1 MRIGDLAR
9 RTGASERS
17 LRYYEEQGLLHS
29 DRSPAGQRLYDE
41 AAVDR
46 VAWIRRLYAAGLSSR
61 TLIDLLPC
69 VETPSEATS
78 RSTLERLREEHDLLT
93 QHIEELVRTRETL
106 GEVMACT
113 ERHLGTQVPVG

>member
-9 RTGASERS
+9 ATGASKRS
-17 LRYYEEQGLLHS
+17 LRYYEEQGLLSS
-29 DRSPAGQRLYDE
+29 DRSPAGQRLYDD
-41 AAVDR
+41 AAVER

-78 RSTLERLREEHDLLT
+78 RATLERLREEHARLSLHLDELT
-93 QHIEELVRTRETL
+93 RTRSTL
-106 GEVMACT
+106 EEIIACS
-113 ERHLGTQVPVG
+113 ERHLATPAG